1 MIGQPELSIRLTGDL
16 IFDEPE
22 PDHYFDSV
30 RDLLAEADIVVGHLE
45 VPFTSRPIAAYPGR
59 EISRLR
65 VLRNAGFDVATLAAN
80 HLLDAGQ
87 EGVRDTLA
95 GLRELGI
102 ASAGAGLNLEEARRP
117 AIVERRGLRV
127 GFLSYNCVGP
137 RESWASATKPGCAYV
152 EVLTH
157 YELDYAAPGGP
168 PRVFTFAVPDS
179 LEAMQADIERVRR
192 EVDILLVALHKGL
205 IHTPVTLAM
214 YERPVAHAAIDAGA
228 DAVVSHHAHI
238 VHGVE
243 VFRGR
248 PIFHGL
254 GNFVTVTRALNLTDN
269 PDPAMLAWAR
279 KRRELFGFEPDPQYP
294 TYPFHPEAKNAMI
307 AECTVDSAGDL
318 RGGFIPCFIKPS
330 GHPEPLAKGPRGEA
344 VAAYVARVSEGA
356 GLRTCFDWQDG
367 RVIVSADR

>member
-16 IFDEPE
+16 IFDEPD
-22 PDHYFDSV
+22 PDRYFDSV
-30 RDLLAEADIVVGHLE
+30 RGVLAEADIVVGHLE
-45 VPFTSRPIAAYPGR
+45 VPFTSRPIAAYAGR
-59 EISRLR
+59 EISRLV

-80 HLLDAGQ
+80 HLLDAGP

-102 ASAGAGLNLEEARRP
+102 ATAGAGLNLEEARQP

-137 RESWASATKPGCAYV
+137 REAWASATKPGCAYV

-168 PRVFTFAVPDS
+168 PRVFTFAAPDS
-179 LEAMQADIERVRR
+179 LQAMQADIERVRR
-192 EVDILLVALHKGL
+192 EVDVLLVALHKGL

-214 YERPVAHAAIDAGA
+214 YERPVAQAAIDAGA

-254 GNFVTVTRALNLTDN
+254 GNFVTVTRALSLTDN
-269 PDPAMLAWAR
+269 PDPAMLSWAR
-279 KRRELFGFEPDPQYP
+279 KRRELFGFEPDPEYP

-307 AECTVDSAGDL
+307 ATCTVDPAGHL
-318 RGGFIPCFIKPS
+318 SGGFIPCFVKPS
-330 GHPEPLAKGPRGEA
+330 GQPEPLGKDPRGEA
-344 VAAYVARVSEGA
+344 VAAYVERVSEGA
-356 GLRTCFDWQDG
+356 GLGTRFDWQDG
-367 RVIVSADR
+367 RVIVSAD